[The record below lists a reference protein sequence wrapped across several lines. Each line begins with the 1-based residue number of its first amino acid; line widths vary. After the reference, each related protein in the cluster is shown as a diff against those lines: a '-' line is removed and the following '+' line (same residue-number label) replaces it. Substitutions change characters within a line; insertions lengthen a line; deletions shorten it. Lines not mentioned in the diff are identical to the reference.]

1 MALNLKP
8 INQQTEEKEIE
19 EYNIVEQRKQ
29 MTEQLVNS
37 QEIDDIVSAIDV
49 YQPQQL
55 VSFGAEA
62 AEGIS
67 KCSDQILNSINMN
80 QVNDSGEL
88 LKTLGKIM
96 DKFDLEE
103 IAEEEKKGFFGKL
116 FGGAKKQLDQ
126 VLAKYHTMGRH
137 LLPKPPLKKQQKLS
151 LLRRW
156 QSRKLLQ

>member
-96 DKFDLEE
+96 DKFDLE
-103 IAEEEKKGFFGKL
+103 
-116 FGGAKKQLDQ
+116 
-126 VLAKYHTMGRH
+126 
-137 LLPKPPLKKQQKLS
+137 
-151 LLRRW
+151 
-156 QSRKLLQ
+156 